1 MTLTFSA
8 AVASRGFAVDLR
20 IETGETVAVLGPNG
34 AGKSTLLNIVAGL
47 VHPDSGRAHLDRT
60 PLFDLDDGARLW
72 TPPHARG
79 VSTLAQDADLFP
91 HLTVLENVAFGARS
105 RGIRK
110 ARAHEIA
117 LHWLR
122 EVDAV
127 ALASRRPS
135 ALSGGQAQ
143 RIAIARALASDPKL
157 LLLDEPLAALDIAV
171 APAIRRT
178 LLRVL
183 RDRTAIIV
191 THDIL
196 DALTLADRV
205 IVLAHG
211 HIIEQGPTRETL
223 ERPRTVF
230 TADLAALNLLTGIR
244 TLRGMKT
251 DAGVEIASTVATSAP
266 VGSRVAATVRPT
278 AVRVSVEQAAGGV
291 ENRFTAPILD
301 LEPRGDI
308 IRVRS
313 DAISADLT
321 PTAVADAQITTGMD
335 VEFAFDPDAVTI
347 YEADA
352 PRVPRNG
359 GRSDSA

>member
-1 MTLTFSA
+1 M
-8 AVASRGFAVDLR
+8 
-20 IETGETVAVLGPNG
+20 
-34 AGKSTLLNIVAGL
+34 
-47 VHPDSGRAHLDRT
+47 
-60 PLFDLDDGARLW
+60 
-72 TPPHARG
+72 
-79 VSTLAQDADLFP
+79 
-91 HLTVLENVAFGARS
+91 
-105 RGIRK
+105 
-110 ARAHEIA
+110 
-117 LHWLR
+117 
-122 EVDAV
+122 DAV
-127 ALASRRPS
+127 ALAARRP
-135 ALSGGQAQ
+135 AELSGGQAQ

-183 RDRTAIIV
+183 QDRTAIIV

-244 TLRGMKT
+244 TPRGMTT

-266 VGSRVAATVRPT
+266 PGSRVAATIRPT
-278 AVRVSVEQAAGGV
+278 AVRVSFEPTAGSAG
-291 ENRFTAPILD
+291 TGSPAPILD

-313 DAISADLT
+313 DTISADLT
-321 PTAVADAQITTGMD
+321 PTAVADAQITTGMN

-352 PRVPRNG
+352 PRISRSGARHRLGVTAQATG
-359 GRSDSA
+359 GRISASSASTRPLMSSRTPPWCHSTSVFVMRGSSATRSPASPPLRRPASSRRRSSAPPSASRSSSGSRPCVSHEMPRRRRPRPCSVSALPPAREIHI